1 MRPLLVVSLV
11 IGLAAAGSA
20 QQRPIFRS
28 DVNVVTVD
36 VYPLREGRVVSD
48 LTREDFTLLE
58 DGKPQAIE
66 TFEFVSATERMT
78 SAERR
83 DPRSH
88 GEMLEQLRDP
98 RARAFVAFLDV
109 SHAGIPGAYYAR
121 QPLVELFQRILAPAD
136 LIALTTSRAN
146 PRDMTFGRTTEVV
159 EQQLTKWWTWLGATV
174 RVEDAE
180 DLALMAA
187 CYPGDKDLVAELVQR
202 RRQDELLSTLEG
214 TVEYLGEVREGRKT
228 LFLFSRGWHWFAPKR
243 DLLKVLERP
252 GYTPSTGPP
261 VGPTPRNRPPV
272 GNEPAGNLGI
282 RSSLYEGERS
292 SCETELMRL
301 SNLDS
306 APRFRRLVQA
316 AAMNNVVV
324 YPVDVAGLVAQS
336 GPADTGPIGDR
347 LLEFARNTGG
357 TAVTNRNDL
366 VQGVIDVSREFSG
379 YYLLTYTPQNTRADG
394 TFRRI
399 DVKVNQPDLDVRARG
414 GYRAPTDAESR
425 ARSAASAPPSR
436 DEASA
441 AHAEALASLSRLRP
455 DTPVRMRAA
464 RDITGVVVDVDVR
477 PAVASAATVS
487 VSLVSDAGGVLAT
500 GRGALS
506 RGESSVSMSL
516 GPVAGAGPWRLTA
529 RVEPDGGDP
538 LSGSALATDA
548 DDVRVLRGRSA
559 ARMTPSGDVQF
570 SRTERL
576 VIVWLGRRPGQVISA
591 RVLDQSGSPS
601 RVSLQPRTPVA
612 ADAWEGELSL
622 APLAYGDYVI
632 ELSASDADGQAT
644 DRRMLAIRVTR

>member
-36 VYPLREGRVVSD
+36 VYPLREGRVVTD

-88 GEMLEQLRDP
+88 GEMLEQLQDP

-109 SHAGIPGAYYAR
+109 SHVGIPGAYYAR

-180 DLALMAA
+180 DAALEL
-187 CYPGDKDLVAELVQR
+187 CYPEAKSLVAELIAR

-228 LFLFSRGWHWFAPKR
+228 LFLFSRGWQWFAPNR

-261 VGPTPRNRPPV
+261 VGPAPRNRPPV

-292 SCETELMRL
+292 TCETELMRL

-316 AAMNNVVV
+316 ASMNNVVV
-324 YPVDVAGLVAQS
+324 YPVDVGGLVAQS
-336 GPADTGPIGDR
+336 GPRETGPSSDR

-379 YYLLTYTPQNTRADG
+379 YYLLTYTPQNRKADG

-399 DVKVNQPDLDVRARG
+399 DVKVAQPDLDIRARG
-414 GYRAPTDAESR
+414 GYRALTLEESS
-425 ARSAASAPPSR
+425 ARSAASTSPSR
-436 DEASA
+436 DDAPA

-455 DTPVRMRAA
+455 DAPVRMR
-464 RDITGVVVDVDVR
+464 GVRANGQLVVDLQVV
-477 PAVASAATVS
+477 PAVSASATVS
-487 VSLVSDAGGVLAT
+487 VTVSTAAGDMVASGRETLAI
-500 GRGALS
+500 
-506 RGESSVSMSL
+506 GESSTTVL
-516 GPVAGAGPWRLTA
+516 LQVPPGAGPLRVTA
-529 RVEPDGGDP
+529 RVEPGGGDI
-538 LSGSALATDA
+538 LTGAVLVTDA
-548 DDVRVLRGRSA
+548 DDVRIVRGRSA
-559 ARMTPSGDVQF
+559 VRMTPSGDVQF
-570 SRTERL
+570 SRAERL
-576 VIVWLGRRPGQVISA
+576 VMVWSGRQSGAMVSA
-591 RVLDQSGSPS
+591 RVLDRSGRPTLVTVNS
-601 RVSLQPRTPVA
+601 RTSVA
-612 ADAWEGELSL
+612 ADVWEGELSL

-632 ELSASDADGQAT
+632 ELSASDADGQVT

>member
-36 VYPLREGRVVSD
+36 VYPLRDGRVVND
-48 LTREDFTLLE
+48 LVRDDFTLLE
-58 DGKPQAIE
+58 DGKPQTIE

-83 DPRSH
+83 DPRNQ

-98 RARAFVAFLDV
+98 KARAFVAFLDV
-109 SHAGIPGAYYAR
+109 AHAGISGAYYAR

-180 DLALMAA
+180 DAALEL
-187 CYPGDKDLVAELVQR
+187 CFPGEKSLVAELIAR

-214 TVEYLGEVREGRKT
+214 TIEYLGEVREGRKT
-228 LFLFSRGWHWFAPKR
+228 LFLFSRGWQWFAPKR
-243 DLLKVLERP
+243 DLLKVLERQ
-252 GYTPSTGPP
+252 GYSPSQGPP

-336 GPADTGPIGDR
+336 GPRETGPGSDR

-379 YYLLTYTPQNTRADG
+379 YYLLTYTPQNRKADG

-399 DVKVNQPDLDVRARG
+399 EVKVDQPDLDVRARG
-414 GYRAPTDAESR
+414 GYRAPTLAESS
-425 ARSAASAPPSR
+425 ARSAASAPPLGDKTSP
-436 DEASA
+436 

-455 DTPVRMRAA
+455 DAPVRMRAV
-464 RDITGVVVDVDVR
+464 RDKGQLLVDLQVV
-477 PAVASAATVS
+477 PAVSSSATVS
-487 VSLVSDAGGVLAT
+487 VTVSSAAGDIVGA
-500 GRGALS
+500 GRGTLAS
-506 RGESSVSMSL
+506 GESSTTVPLDVVSGVGSL
-516 GPVAGAGPWRLTA
+516 RVTA
-529 RVEPDGGDP
+529 RVEPDGGDTMT
-538 LSGSALATDA
+538 GTALVTDA
-548 DDVRVLRGRSA
+548 DDVRILRGRSA
-559 ARMTPSGDVQF
+559 VRMTPSGDVQF
-570 SRTERL
+570 SRAERL
-576 VIVWLGRRPGQVISA
+576 VIAWSGRQAGTVVSA
-591 RVLDQSGSPS
+591 RVLDRSGRPTQVTVDS
-601 RVSLQPRTPVA
+601 RAAVA
-612 ADAWEGELSL
+612 ADLWEGELSL
-622 APLAYGDYVI
+622 SPLAQGDYVI
-632 ELSASDADGQAT
+632 ELSATGADGRMT
-644 DRRMLAIRVTR
+644 DRRLLAIRVTR